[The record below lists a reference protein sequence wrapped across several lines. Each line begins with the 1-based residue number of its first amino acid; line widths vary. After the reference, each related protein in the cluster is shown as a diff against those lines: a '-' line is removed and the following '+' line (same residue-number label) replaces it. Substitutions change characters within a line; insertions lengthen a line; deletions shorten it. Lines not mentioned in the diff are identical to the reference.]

1 MTDIA
6 LTVNKESVYEEVAQ
20 TTSYTGAKMND
31 ELAYNRI
38 FTTDED
44 KSMLERFWNE
54 SKNTAC
60 NSLKKILLNEVE
72 REGIYQL
79 SLGLSSSFDEA
90 LTESMERS
98 LFSFFVMNITAKWYT
113 FTNKEEATG
122 YASVHHGNT
131 EKLVKSIAEECQVDL
146 IDAVKQ
152 PDADLSSYDTIGF
165 ASGIYFSKF
174 HQSIL
179 GFAEKNL
186 PDDKGVFLICTYG
199 GSANYKSIEQIL
211 GKKHST
217 AIGKFGC
224 KGYDT
229 FGPFKLVGGIAKGH
243 PDGKDIKNAVE
254 FVKGL

>member
-1 MTDIA
+1 M
-6 LTVNKESVYEEVAQ
+6 
-20 TTSYTGAKMND
+20 
-31 ELAYNRI
+31 R
-38 FTTDED
+38 
-44 KSMLERFWNE
+44 
-54 SKNTAC
+54 TA
-60 NSLKKILLNEVE
+60 IV
-72 REGIYQL
+72 
-79 SLGLSSSFDEA
+79 
-90 LTESMERS
+90 
-98 LFSFFVMNITAKWYT
+98 
-113 FTNKEEATG
+113 

-131 EKLVKSIAEECQVDL
+131 EKLVKRIAEECQVDL

-152 PDADLSSYDTIGF
+152 PDADLSSYDMIGF

-179 GFAEKNL
+179 KFAEKNL
-186 PDDKGVFLICTYG
+186 PDDKKVFLICTYG

-224 KGYDT
+224 KVYDT

>member
-1 MTDIA
+1 MMRKVI
-6 LTVNKESVYEEVAQ
+6 VY
-20 TTSYTGAKMND
+20 S
-31 ELAYNRI
+31 
-38 FTTDED
+38 
-44 KSMLERFWNE
+44 
-54 SKNTAC
+54 
-60 NSLKKILLNEVE
+60 
-72 REGIYQL
+72 
-79 SLGLSSSFDEA
+79 
-90 LTESMERS
+90 
-98 LFSFFVMNITAKWYT
+98 
-113 FTNKEEATG
+113 
-122 YASVHHGNT
+122 SVHHGNT

-152 PDADLSSYDTIGF
+152 PVADLSSYDTIGF